1 MASEITDSS
10 ESILDRFLSAQAET
24 SRYKLYPLWKE
35 LYLQKKKKNHASDTI
50 KALKKLRKK
59 RNMNDE
65 VREMKNHSIPILEI
79 FEPLGKRTN
88 LSAQPQCRL
97 KWMKMCHCLNCH
109 CKGEWKKSFL
119 WLGFLLSMGKSPNHK
134 TARIHLLANTLIS
147 QVAVLAL

>member
-1 MASEITDSS
+1 MNITLHKTTDSS

-35 LYLQKKKKNHASDTI
+35 LYLQKKKKKHHASDTI

-65 VREMKNHSIPILEI
+65 VRDMKNHSIPILEI

-97 KWMKMCHCLNCH
+97 K
-109 CKGEWKKSFL
+109 
-119 WLGFLLSMGKSPNHK
+119 
-134 TARIHLLANTLIS
+134 
-147 QVAVLAL
+147 